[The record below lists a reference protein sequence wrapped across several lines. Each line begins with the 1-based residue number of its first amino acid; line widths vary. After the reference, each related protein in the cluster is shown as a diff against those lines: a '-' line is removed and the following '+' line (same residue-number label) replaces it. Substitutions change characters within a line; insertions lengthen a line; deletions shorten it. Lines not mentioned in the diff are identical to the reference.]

1 MTRRSPNST
10 STIERNAP
18 ANYDQEV
25 ELRPGDEFLS
35 KGILLKRRR
44 QLVMLG
50 VILLIVASLLSY
62 FVKPRAP
69 LTALV
74 TPDQELPG
82 YAAQYPG
89 DSCLAKRVISSY
101 GLAFVLFE
109 TPYSGAN
116 VRALENVRSWG
127 REKFQAAPDFLHP
140 VSIRPE
146 KEPNDTVIGALGYNL
161 FAGLRYTTES
171 LVGEFI
177 KSRIA
182 DFHSTNAYT
191 SFRTAYFEVFG
202 KDAESAT
209 LLARYQSDKAKGSID
224 SVIWSLIWMLG
235 TICSAAYVIFS
246 PRRLRFERIRHSLI
260 AAWGTAAVSYAI
272 TAWMVNSI
280 PAFSSALL
288 CAALTVYFAKPFML
302 LTREDASLKVAFITL
317 SSRWIAL
324 SYWASYSAMAILILT
339 WIRCSLPDSNDPVTM
354 LLSAISGNFLYDPE
368 EGKRLIAR
376 ALGIIWVA
384 VSVWAFTQRDKDARI
399 SDELEAELRSL

>member
-1 MTRRSPNST
+1 MTRRAQNQT
-10 STIERNAP
+10 STIDRSSSKNFDE
-18 ANYDQEV
+18 EV

-35 KGILLKRRR
+35 KGVLLKRRS
-44 QLVMLG
+44 QLITVG
-50 VILLIVASLLSY
+50 VLLLLVASLLSY

-69 LTALV
+69 LTDLV
-74 TPDQELPG
+74 TPAQELPG

-89 DSCLAKRVISSY
+89 DNSLAKRVISSY

-109 TPYSGAN
+109 TPYSGPN

-161 FAGLRYTTES
+161 FAGVRYTAES
-171 LVGEFI
+171 VIGEFL

-182 DFHSTNAYT
+182 EFHNTTAYT
-191 SFRTAYFEVFG
+191 SFSTAFFEVFG

-224 SVIWSLIWMLG
+224 AVIWSLLWTVG
-235 TICSAAYVIFS
+235 TICSALYVLVS
-246 PRRLRFERIRHSLI
+246 PKRQRFDRIRHTLI

-280 PAFSSALL
+280 PAFTSALL
-288 CAALTVYFAKPFML
+288 ATALVVYFTKPFML
-302 LTREDASLKVAFITL
+302 LTRDDSSLKVYFITL

-324 SYWASYSAMAILILT
+324 SYWASYSAMAILVLT
-339 WIRCSLPDSNDPVTM
+339 WIRASLPDSQDPVTM
-354 LLSAISGNFLYDPE
+354 LLSALSGNFLYDPE
-368 EGKRLIAR
+368 EGKRFIAR
-376 ALGIIWVA
+376 AIGIVWVG
-384 VSVWAFTQRDKDARI
+384 VSIWAFTQRDKDARV
-399 SDELEAELRSL
+399 SDQLEAELRSL

>member
-1 MTRRSPNST
+1 MTRRSPNS
-10 STIERNAP
+10 SNTIEKP
-18 ANYDQEV
+18 KSPDFDQDI

-35 KGILLKRRR
+35 KGILLKKRR
-44 QLVMLG
+44 QLVLLG

-62 FVKPRAP
+62 FVKPKAP
-69 LTALV
+69 ITDLV
-74 TPDQELPG
+74 TPAQELPG

-89 DSCLAKRVISSY
+89 DSSLAKRVLTSY

-161 FAGLRYTTES
+161 FAGLRYTAES
-171 LVGEFI
+171 CIGEFI

-182 DFHSTNAYT
+182 EFHQT
-191 SFRTAYFEVFG
+191 TAYASFSTAFFDVFG
-202 KDAESAT
+202 KDSESAT
-209 LLARYQSDKAKGSID
+209 LLARYQSDKAKGAID
-224 SVIWSLIWMLG
+224 SVLWSLLWTVG
-235 TICSAAYVIFS
+235 TICCALYVLVS
-246 PRRLRFERIRHSLI
+246 PRRQRFDRIRHVLI
-260 AAWGTAAVSYAI
+260 AAWTTASISYAI

-280 PAFSSALL
+280 PAFTSALVST
-288 CAALTVYFAKPFML
+288 ALAIYFAKPFML
-302 LTREDASLKVAFITL
+302 LTREDSSLKVAFITL

-324 SYWASYSAMAILILT
+324 SFWASYSAMAILVLT
-339 WIRCSLPDSNDPVTM
+339 WIRCSVPDSQDPVTM
-354 LLSAISGNFLYDPE
+354 LLSALSGNFLYDPE
-368 EGKRLIAR
+368 DGKRLIAR
-376 ALGIIWVA
+376 ALGIVWVC

-399 SDELEAELRSL
+399 SDQLEAELRSL